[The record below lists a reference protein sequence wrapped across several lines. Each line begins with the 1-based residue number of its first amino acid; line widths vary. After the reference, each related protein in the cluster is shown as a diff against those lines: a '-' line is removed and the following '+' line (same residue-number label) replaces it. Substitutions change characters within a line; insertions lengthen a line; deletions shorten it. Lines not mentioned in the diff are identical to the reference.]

1 MLLSSYITT
10 TKGAVMPRNS
20 RRARP
25 RRQSNFNPDSLQ
37 QELHANQQR
46 AKKSG
51 AESKRPKKQKTEA
64 PLADWELKLLE
75 ETRASMH
82 RTGGS
87 DERPV
92 TFMPTETDL
101 MMRQMDAHDS
111 GWTRPEGGFFAHELG
126 LEQ

>member
-46 AKKSG
+46 AKTSG

-75 ETRASMH
+75 ETRYAH
-82 RTGGS
+82 AYRGRPDDAPGGRTRQWMGS
-87 DERPV
+87 S
-92 TFMPTETDL
+92 
-101 MMRQMDAHDS
+101 Q
-111 GWTRPEGGFFAHELG
+111 G
-126 LEQ
+126 